1 MTFDWVEI
9 LRLKRYLALFA
20 GWFALISW
28 YYILP
33 SRKIILESGTARM
46 PMIKKSI
53 SVTVKQDEWIKSQ
66 IASGNFGNESE
77 IIRELIR
84 ERQLREE
91 ETPAEIRSIRSALA
105 EGEKS
110 GLSKRSAE
118 QIIQDVMDR
127 KRANGSI

>member
-1 MTFDWVEI
+1 MRD
-9 LRLKRYLALFA
+9 
-20 GWFALISW
+20 
-28 YYILP
+28 
-33 SRKIILESGTARM
+33 
-46 PMIKKSI
+46 
-53 SVTVKQDEWIKSQ
+53 
-66 IASGNFGNESE
+66 
-77 IIRELIR
+77 
-84 ERQLREE
+84 E